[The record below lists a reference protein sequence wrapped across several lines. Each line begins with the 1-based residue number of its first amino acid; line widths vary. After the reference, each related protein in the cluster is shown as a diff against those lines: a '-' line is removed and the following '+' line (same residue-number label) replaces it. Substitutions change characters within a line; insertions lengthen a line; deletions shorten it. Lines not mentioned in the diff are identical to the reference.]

1 MKSGLNLLVQVML
14 LAVLAGCAPGLAQTP
29 TPTLHPSPTGSTI
42 RGVFE
47 GITPCSSQTQA
58 LPQIPQDSDCELMTW
73 KVILYQHSTGTP
85 ATYILESAYGPSQPN
100 TTSPAGGGTVISM
113 KGTWGISTGTMTDPE
128 AEVFQLYGEDTHVA
142 VSFVKMSEDLLHVLN
157 KDTTLMVGNAAW
169 SYTLNRTDNQA
180 PAPLDGPVSSG
191 PEATRPPIP
200 ETPPGSS
207 VLGIF
212 EGRLP
217 CHEVVYDILNITPFS
232 GCLKLKSRL
241 TLYVDQATG
250 APSSYMYLGTSTIR
264 EGTWT
269 ILQGTKGDPDAIIY
283 QIHLTDSKE
292 PVSFLKADDNH
303 LFLLDRNLNLLVGNA
318 LFSYTLSRIEK
329 DVQ

>member
-1 MKSGLNLLVQVML
+1 MKSSFHLLVNVTI
-14 LAVLAGCAPGLAQTP
+14 LAALTGCAPGLAQTS

-47 GITPCSSQTQA
+47 GITPCSSQTRP

-73 KVILYQHSTGTP
+73 KVILYQDSTGTP
-85 ATYILESAYGPSQPN
+85 VTYTLESAYGVSQAN

-113 KGTWGISTGTMTDPE
+113 EGAWDIAKGTETDPE
-128 AEVFQLYGEDTHVA
+128 AEVYQLYGEDSQVA
-142 VSFVKMSEDLLHVLN
+142 VSFVKMSDDVLHVLN
-157 KDTTLMVGNAAW
+157 KDRTLMLGNAAW
-169 SYTLNRTDNQA
+169 SYTLNRTDNQI
-180 PAPLDGPVSSG
+180 PIKVEPVSEPSL
-191 PEATRPPIP
+191 PTRPPIP
-200 ETPPGSS
+200 TTPPGSS
-207 VLGIF
+207 VVGVF

-217 CHEVVYDILNITPFS
+217 CHELVFDLLGIASYA

-241 TLYVDQATG
+241 TLYQGTG
-250 APSSYMYLGTSTIR
+250 TPGTYVYLGTHTIH

-269 ILQGTKGDPDAIIY
+269 ILQGTKGNPDAVVY
-283 QIHLTDSKE
+283 QLQLTDSKE

-303 LFLLDRNLNLLVGNA
+303 LFLLDRDLNLLVGNA

-329 DVQ
+329 DAQ